1 MANNS
6 EFHDHVIYDLFGDDS
21 HITSRKMFG
30 GYGLYQDG
38 IIFGIIVENTLY
50 FKVGESNKAQY
61 EKHGSKLFRYSNG
74 TKEITMSYSEVP
86 EVICEDREEL
96 LRWVDESARIS
107 KENKTKKTR

>member
-30 GYGLYQDG
+30 GYGLYQDR

-61 EKHGSKLFRYSNG
+61 EEYGSKPFQYSNSN
-74 TKEITMSYSEVP
+74 KEVTMSYFEVP
-86 EVICEDREEL
+86 EAICEDREEL
-96 LRWVDESARIS
+96 LRWVDESVRIS
-107 KENKTKKTR
+107 RESKIKKTR